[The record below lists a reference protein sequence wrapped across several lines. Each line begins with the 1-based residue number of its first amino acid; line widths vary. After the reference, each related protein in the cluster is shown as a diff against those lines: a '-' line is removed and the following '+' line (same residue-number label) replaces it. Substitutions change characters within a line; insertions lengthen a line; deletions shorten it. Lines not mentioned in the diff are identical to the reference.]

1 MSSLWVGNLSGDV
14 TESDLTDLFGKYGA
28 IVKITLYSPK
38 FFAFVHFKLAE
49 VAKIAKESLHGTN
62 LRGSPLKID
71 FAKPAKPCKSL
82 WVGGISP
89 SVTKEELEEQ
99 FRRFGQIQEFKFL
112 RERSTAYVDYFMIE
126 DATEALKNLNGLEIG
141 GNLIRVDY
149 LRSQPY
155 RKEQPDFRDA
165 REAQFLNRST
175 GASNPSWIPQHALR
189 NISEPYGS
197 TRPQH
202 IQSPVGPKGDGQPSK
217 VLWVSY
223 PPSFPMDKQML
234 HNAMILFGE
243 IEGIT
248 LFPSGNYSLVEFRSV
263 EEAKLAKEGLEG
275 RLFSD
280 PRILILYSNSDAVPS
295 NGQSSFY
302 PEVKGPRT
310 DVLSNDVQGYSGV
323 IPYSLAGNVPPRGV
337 SGPDILRR
345 PLVPPGSFE
354 PLQKSPD
361 FALTKHHKLQDS
373 NTNILVGGSNRKRL
387 SPSPGVISSPSQAV
401 KPSIRPVSA
410 AWDVFD
416 ASQLQRDSKRSRV
429 GGLSSLSDP
438 SLENMDDHY
447 FGLNQFHGHGQ
458 PVNGGIR
465 GAAITVPGMNS
476 FSPVDSR
483 LSTGGPVQG
492 HPEHDCIWRG
502 VIAKGGQHVCRARCV
517 PVEKEFEFEIPE
529 VVNCSARTGLDMLA
543 KHYGDAVGY
552 NIIFFLPDSVED
564 FAPYTEFL
572 RYLGA
577 KNRAGVAKFD
587 DGTTL
592 FLVPPSDFLKNTLNI
607 AGPERLYGVVLK
619 FQSHVFGST
628 AEHSH
633 SQQNYVDRPM
643 MPSQIENKVMPREE
657 RFMQTDY
664 NRSMH
669 KNPNTFSKS
678 VAPSTNPVSGEAIPA
693 TSTSLPHAG
702 VTLTPE
708 LIATLASLLPAKG
721 NTSGAQPLS
730 VSSNPRPMLTPG
742 ATDRRHQ
749 HGWDYEQTKLP
760 EQSAHLTNQAG
771 NQYNPQRQFSLDHH
785 YSLGQNAPS
794 YAAQGVTA
802 NNQIQ
807 DFNMRQHGEV
817 SSRQITNFV
826 SHPHGG
832 QYLVSPQTN
841 QQRQVETPQE
851 TRHGYA
857 QGNNASV
864 AYPSSSFLPITN
876 SVALSH
882 QVSNSTISQRHNGN
896 PRDGGNFGLDSQKQ
910 LQPLQS
916 HPGAVQGTLDEETDK
931 NERYRSTL
939 QFAANLLLQIQQNP
953 GPEAGQGP
961 GNN

>member
-1 MSSLWVGNLSGDV
+1 MNSSLWVGNLSGDV
-14 TESDLTDLFGKYGA
+14 TEADLTNLFGKYGA
-28 IVKITLYSPK
+28 IVKITLYSSK
-38 FFAFVHFKLAE
+38 YFAFIHFKLPQD
-49 VAKIAKESLHGTN
+49 AKSAKDSLNSTL
-62 LRGSPLKID
+62 LRASPLKID

-99 FRRFGQIQEFKFL
+99 FRRFGNIQEFKFL
-112 RERSTAYVDYFMIE
+112 RERNTAYVDYFVID
-126 DATEALKNLNGLEIG
+126 DATEALKNLNGLEVG
-141 GNLIRVDY
+141 GNMIRVDY
-149 LRSQPY
+149 LRSQAS

-165 REAQFLNRST
+165 RDTQFLNRST
-175 GASNPSWIPQHALR
+175 GASNSSWIPQHALR
-189 NISEPYGS
+189 NISEAYAS

-280 PRILILYSNSDAVPS
+280 PRILILYSNSEAVPS

-310 DVLSNDVQGYSGV
+310 DVLSNDVQGYSQV
-323 IPYSLAGNVPPRGV
+323 VPSSIAGNVPPHGV
-337 SGPDILRR
+337 SGPDISRR
-345 PLVPPGSFE
+345 PSVPLGSLE
-354 PLQKSPD
+354 PLQQWPD
-361 FALTKHHKLQDS
+361 FSLTKHHKLQDS
-373 NTNILVGGSNRKRL
+373 NTNLLVGVSNRKRL
-387 SPSPGVISSPSQAV
+387 SPSPGVLSSPSQAFQ
-401 KPSIRPVSA
+401 PSIRPVSST
-410 AWDVFD
+410 WDVYD
-416 ASQLQRDSKRSRV
+416 ASRSQRESKRSRV
-429 GGLSSLSDP
+429 GGLSALSDP
-438 SLENMDDHY
+438 SSETMDDHY
-447 FGLNQFHGHGQ
+447 LGLNQFHGHGQ
-458 PVNGGIR
+458 QVGAIR
-465 GAAITVPGMNS
+465 GAAVTIPSMNRS
-476 FSPVDSR
+476 SPFESR
-483 LSTGGPVQG
+483 VSTGVTVQS
-492 HPEHDCIWRG
+492 HSEHDCIWRG

-517 PVEKEFEFEIPE
+517 PLEKEFEFEIPE

-543 KHYGDAVGY
+543 KHYGDAVGF

-619 FQSHVFGST
+619 FQSHVLGST
-628 AEHSH
+628 AEHTT
-633 SQQNYVDRPM
+633 SQQNYIDRPM
-643 MPSQIENKVMPREE
+643 LPSQIENKVMPQEE

-664 NRSMH
+664 NRSVH
-669 KNPNTFSKS
+669 ENTFSKS
-678 VAPSTNPVSGEAIPA
+678 VASSTNFIPGEGVPA
-693 TSTSLPHAG
+693 TSTSLSHAG

-721 NTSGAQPLS
+721 NTLASQPLS
-730 VSSNPRPMLTPG
+730 GSSNPGPIQTPV
-742 ATDRRHQ
+742 ATDRRHP
-749 HGWDYEQTKLP
+749 HGWDYEQTKIS
-760 EQSAHLTNQAG
+760 EQSGHPINQAG
-771 NQYNPQRQFSLDHH
+771 YQYNTQGQFPLDHH
-785 YSLGQNAPS
+785 YLLGQNAPS
-794 YAAQGVTA
+794 YAAQGVAA
-802 NNQIQ
+802 NNQIE
-807 DFNMRQHGEV
+807 DATFNMRHGDV
-817 SSRQITNFV
+817 STRQITNFV

-832 QYLVSPQTN
+832 QYLVQPQTN
-841 QQRQVETPQE
+841 RQCQVETSQE

-857 QGNNASV
+857 QGIDASV
-864 AYPSSSFLPITN
+864 TYSASPLLPITN
-876 SVALSH
+876 SVTLSH
-882 QVSNSTISQRHNGN
+882 QVSNFTASKNHIGN
-896 PRDGGNFGLDSQKQ
+896 PMDGTKFGLDSQKQ
-910 LQPLQS
+910 IRPLQS
-916 HPGAVQGTLDEETDK
+916 HPGAVQETLDEETDK

-953 GPEAGQGP
+953 GSEAGQGP